1 LLDGKKEGS
10 LLGTVIAVSL
20 SKEHTFSKENQ
31 ETIKL
36 VKGLGVKYDA
46 HFGSTVKHRSRVA
59 QDPNQPNLRQ
69 VHLIQNELF
78 EELADR
84 FTLKPGQMGENITT
98 IGINLLDLP
107 TDTILSI
114 GESAIIKVTGLRN
127 PCAQIDHF
135 KPGLLKAVLDKDSDG
150 NLIRKAGIMGVIL
163 QSGEVKPG
171 DSIRV
176 ELPHKPYKK
185 LERV

>member
-1 LLDGKKEGS
+1 MFDEKKES
-10 LLGTVIAVSL
+10 SILGKVIAVSL
-20 SKEHTFSKENQ
+20 SEKHKFSKENQ
-31 ETIKL
+31 DFIKL
-36 VKGLGVKYDA
+36 VKGLGVEGDA

-59 QDPNQPNLRQ
+59 QNPNQPNLRQ
-69 VHLIQNELF
+69 VHLIQKELF

-84 FTLKPGQMGENITT
+84 FNIKPGQLGENITT
-98 IGINLLDLP
+98 VGINLLDLP
-107 TDTILSI
+107 ADTILFI

-127 PCAQIDHF
+127 PCAQIEHF
-135 KPGLLKAVLDKDSDG
+135 KPGLLKQVLDKDSDG

-171 DSIRV
+171 DTIRV
-176 ELPHKPYKK
+176 ELPNKPYKK